1 MASPRPPKWFPQ
13 VFHRVLSWAHSS
25 LYYTSMGSNLPL
37 SSNSSLILYANDM
50 LLYKPIDS
58 SSDYFSIQADLNAIY
73 DWLSSKLLNLNLSK
87 LMFFSHKPSSLSNS
101 YSPLQ
106 INRNDLLC
114 VTEFRY
120 LGVIL
125 TQSFFLYLSHLIH
138 LLQIPKILGLIFCHF
153 YKHSSPETI
162 IRLYTSLVRPI
173 LEYCSLVWSPSSSSQ
188 TIELE
193 SIQSFAIKLAY
204 KFCPPPQPL
213 NLHSLSSRRT
223 YPRLKILFTISCNL
237 SFFPLPVF
245 KPYTPPHLP
254 HPFLSPQKLRPFH
267 LSHLIILQVL
277 LSFYY

>member
-1 MASPRPPKWFPQ
+1 MPSTIG
-13 VFHRVLSWAHSS
+13 S
-25 LYYTSMGSNLPL
+25 LPN
-37 SSNSSLILYANDM
+37 
-50 LLYKPIDS
+50 
-58 SSDYFSIQADLNAIY
+58 FSISTSPN
-73 DWLSSKLLNLNLSK
+73 SCS
-87 LMFFSHKPSSLSNS
+87 KPSSLSNS
-101 YSPLQ
+101 YPPLQ

-204 KFCPPPQPL
+204 KFCPHPNP
-213 NLHSLSSRRT
+213 S
-223 YPRLKILFTISCNL
+223 IFT
-237 SFFPLPVF
+237 
-245 KPYTPPHLP
+245 
-254 HPFLSPQKLRPFH
+254 LSPLAELTH
-267 LSHLIILQVL
+267 V
-277 LSFYY
+277 